1 MDINPIEYLFK
12 LNALG
17 SVKFMSIRNYTN
29 KQGEISNYTLIAAFE
44 YAKAV
49 QKDIKRLQA
58 VSYEGLKEIAR
69 RELLESFLKNQN
81 DDTRSA
87 QSQAQIDAYVKLGAN
102 SRVHIDTK
110 TILVWAFVRKKVV
123 LVKGEYKSVNHQ
135 AKTIQKD
142 LIKKELRLSTDRF
155 RQFKLEKI
163 TSSAMQGETLE
174 IFA

>member
-29 KQGEISNYTLIAAFE
+29 KQGETSNYTLIAAFD
-44 YAKAV
+44 YGKAV

-69 RELLESFLKNQN
+69 RELLDSLQKNQN
-81 DDTRSA
+81 DDTRSV
-87 QSQAQIDAYVKLGAN
+87 QSQAQIDAYMKLGAN
-102 SRVHIDTK
+102 SRVHVDTK
-110 TILVWAFVRKKVV
+110 TIFVWAFLRKKVV
-123 LVKGEYKSVNHQ
+123 LVKGEYKSVNHL
-135 AKTIQKD
+135 AKTVFKD
-142 LIKKELRLSTDRF
+142 QIKKELKLSTNNF
-155 RQFKLEKI
+155 RQFKLDKI
-163 TSSAMQGETLE
+163 TSSAMEGETLE